1 MPHTIVDTSGGGAT
15 ITLDSLA
22 VCLLISSVLYLFCLI
37 LARRKLLALNK
48 NNPYDLN
55 TQKLLVVSVATVCI
69 LRIMSFIGVALMD
82 VANVRAHYALQPTG
96 YHIHTN
102 STIAEPR
109 DKNQSFYD
117 SSMTVLFDLP
127 NAIVVSTYVLLTL
140 VWVECFLQSRFHT
153 MDSSHY
159 HSRGLVGYMIFNI
172 ILYSIQ
178 MVLYVLI
185 FLPGVK
191 NVVRTV
197 LYVVMTT
204 TNLVAVLLVFVFYVY
219 LSVAFSGF
227 PPRSLHLLA
236 SLRKISNVMT
246 LWSASRIAWAGATLA
261 AFLND
266 IELLQDSRSPVWSSL
281 VLFLLFVFCEILPI
295 VTLLDYSYL
304 SMITFDKGASR
315 DITVLASGDHDSL
328 NGTSEMLLDRRRA
341 RGDYEYEHYNYDE
354 EVKI

>member
-1 MPHTIVDTSGGGAT
+1 
-15 ITLDSLA
+15 
-22 VCLLISSVLYLFCLI
+22 
-37 LARRKLLALNK
+37 
-48 NNPYDLN
+48 
-55 TQKLLVVSVATVCI
+55 
-69 LRIMSFIGVALMD
+69 MD

-140 VWVECFLQSRFHT
+140 
-153 MDSSHY
+153 
-159 HSRGLVGYMIFNI
+159 
-172 ILYSIQ
+172 
-178 MVLYVLI
+178 
-185 FLPGVK
+185 
-191 NVVRTV
+191 
-197 LYVVMTT
+197 
-204 TNLVAVLLVFVFYVY
+204 
-219 LSVAFSGF
+219 GF

-281 VLFLLFVFCEILPI
+281 
-295 VTLLDYSYL
+295 
-304 SMITFDKGASR
+304 
-315 DITVLASGDHDSL
+315 
-328 NGTSEMLLDRRRA
+328 
-341 RGDYEYEHYNYDE
+341 
-354 EVKI
+354 